1 MTASPSHLSRR
12 RLLGAGAAAGAALGA
27 ALGAAGLA
35 APAVRAQ
42 VPRAWKLVTSWP
54 AGAPGPGTTAAR
66 LAERITRGSGGR
78 LTVEVFG
85 AGELV
90 PAFEVF
96 DAVASG
102 TAELGHTASLFWAGK
117 MAIAPVFTAA
127 PFGLMPEA
135 HNAWIYYGGGQEL
148 WDELYG
154 RFGVKPY
161 LAGNSGFQMGG
172 WYRRRIDGLEDVKGL
187 KIRMPGLGGE
197 ILRRL
202 GAAPLSLPPG
212 EIFTALQTGVID
224 AAEFLG
230 PWSDVALGLDRAAP
244 YYYWPG
250 FHEPNG
256 SAEALVNRA
265 ALEALPD
272 DLRSLVEIACEAEN
286 NRGLAEAE
294 WFNAQALQRLEAGGT
309 ELLQFPADLLQA
321 ARRES
326 EDVLDRVADG
336 DPLFGRILESWRAAR
351 EASIAWGRV
360 SRHAL
365 LGAQLAS

>member
-1 MTASPSHLSRR
+1 MTTSHNTLSRR
-12 RLLGAGAAAGAALGA
+12 RLLRGGAALAGAAGATSAGI
-27 ALGAAGLA
+27 A
-35 APAVRAQ
+35 APAVRAAETRQ
-42 VPRAWKLVTSWP
+42 WKLVTSWP
-54 AGAPGPGTTAAR
+54 ANAPGPGTTAAR
-66 LAERITRGSGGR
+66 LAERITRGSNGR
-78 LTVEVFG
+78 LAVQVFG

-102 TAELGHTASLFWAGK
+102 TAEMGHTAALFWSGK
-117 MAIAPVFTAA
+117 MAIAPIFTAA
-127 PFGLMPEA
+127 PFGLLPEA
-135 HNAWIYYGGGQEL
+135 HNAWIYYGGGQAL
-148 WDELYG
+148 WDALYG

-172 WYRRRIDGLEDVKGL
+172 WYRRRIEGLEDLKGL

-212 EIFTALQTGVID
+212 EIFTALQTGTID

-230 PWSDVALGLDRAAP
+230 PWSDSALGFQKVAP

-256 SAEALVNRA
+256 SAEALVNA
-265 ALEALPD
+265 EALESLPD
-272 DLRSLVEIACEAEN
+272 DLVGLIETACEAEN

-294 WFNAQALQRLEAGGT
+294 WYNAQALQTLEAGGS
-309 ELLQFPADLLQA
+309 ELLRYPPAVLQA
-321 ARRES
+321 ARREA
-326 EDVLDRVADG
+326 EGVLDGVAEGDVL
-336 DPLFGRILESWRAAR
+336 FERILESWRAAR
-351 EASIAWGRV
+351 SASVAWGRV

-365 LGAQLAS
+365 LDAQLAS

>member
-1 MTASPSHLSRR
+1 MPDRSSLSRR
-12 RLLGAGAAAGAALGA
+12 RLIGGSAAAGAAM
-27 ALGAAGLA
+27 LA

-42 VPRAWKLVTSWP
+42 QVFAWKMVTSWP
-54 AGAPGPGTTAAR
+54 ANAPGPGTTAAR
-66 LAERITRGSGGR
+66 LAKRITEGSGGR
-78 LTVEVFG
+78 MTVDVYG

-96 DAVASG
+96 DAVAG
-102 TAELGHTASLFWAGK
+102 RTAEMGHTAALFWAGK
-117 MAIAPVFTAA
+117 MAIAPIFTAA

-135 HNAWIYYGGGQEL
+135 HNAWIYYGGGQML

-202 GAAPLSLPPG
+202 GAAPVSIPPG
-212 EIFTALQTGVID
+212 DIFTALQTGTID

-230 PWSDVALGLDRAAP
+230 PWSDRSLGLNKAAP

-256 SAEALVNRA
+256 SAECLVNRQ
-265 ALEALPD
+265 ALEELPG
-272 DLRSLVEIACEAEN
+272 DLRGLVETACEAEN

-294 WFNAQALQRLEAGGT
+294 WFNAQALKDLEDSGT
-309 ELLQFPADLLQA
+309 ELLRFPDAVLQS
-321 ARRES
+321 ARGEAGA
-326 EDVLDRVADG
+326 VLDGVAAE
-336 DPLFGRILESWRAAR
+336 DPLYGRILHSWRDAR
-351 EASIAWGRV
+351 EASVAWGQV

-365 LGAQLAS
+365 LGVQLAS

>member
-1 MTASPSHLSRR
+1 MTVSPSPLSRR
-12 RLLGAGAAAGAALGA
+12 RLIRGTLASGAALGA
-27 ALGAAGLA
+27 ASLT

-42 VPRAWKLVTSWP
+42 ETRFWKLVTSWP
-54 AGAPGPGTTAAR
+54 KGAPGPGTTAAR
-66 LAERITRGSGGR
+66 LAERITKGSGGR
-78 LTVEVFG
+78 LAVEVFG

-102 TAELGHTASLFWAGK
+102 TAEMGHTASLFWAGK
-117 MAIAPVFTAA
+117 MAIAPIFTAA
-127 PFGLMPEA
+127 PFGLLPEA
-135 HNAWIYYGGGQEL
+135 HNAWIYYGGGQAL

-154 RFGVKPY
+154 GFGVKPY

-172 WYRRRIDGLEDVKGL
+172 WYRRRIASLEDVRGL

-202 GAAPLSLPPG
+202 GAAPVSIPPG
-212 EIFTALQTGVID
+212 EIFSALQTGAID

-230 PWSDVALGLDRAAP
+230 PWSDSAMGLDRAAP

-256 SAEALVNRA
+256 SAEALVNA
-265 ALEALPD
+265 QALASLPD
-272 DLRSLVEIACEAEN
+272 DLRGLVETACEAEN
-286 NRGLAEAE
+286 TRGLAEAE
-294 WFNAQALQRLEAGGT
+294 WYHAQALQRLEAGGT
-309 ELLQFPADLLQA
+309 ELLQFPAELLQA
-321 ARRES
+321 ARAES
-326 EDVLDRVADG
+326 EAVLDGVAAG
-336 DPLFGRILESWRAAR
+336 EPLFARILESWRAAR
-351 EASIAWGRV
+351 EASVAWGRV

-365 LGAQLAS
+365 LGAQLAP

>member
-1 MTASPSHLSRR
+1 MTDRIPNRLSRR
-12 RLLGAGAAAGAALGA
+12 RLIAGGAALGA
-27 ALGAAGLA
+27 GALA
-35 APAVRAQ
+35 APAVHSQPTRE
-42 VPRAWKLVTSWP
+42 WKMVTSWP
-54 AGAPGPGTTAAR
+54 ADAPGPGTTAAR
-66 LAERITRGSGGR
+66 LARRIGEGSGGR
-78 LTVEVFG
+78 LTVRVFG

-90 PAFEVF
+90 PAFEVL

-102 TAELGHTASLFWAGK
+102 TAEMGHTASLFWAGK
-117 MAIAPVFTAA
+117 TAIAPIFTAA
-127 PFGLMPEA
+127 PFGLLPEA
-135 HNAWIYYGGGQEL
+135 HNAWIYYGGGQAL
-148 WDELYG
+148 WDELYA

-172 WYRRRIDGLEDVKGL
+172 WYRRRIESLEDVKGL

-202 GAAPLSLPPG
+202 GAAPVSIPPG
-212 EIFTALQTGVID
+212 EIFTALQTGTID

-230 PWSDVALGLDRAAP
+230 PWSDTAMGLPKAAP

-256 SAEALVNRA
+256 SAEALVSLE
-265 ALEALPD
+265 ALDALPD
-272 DLRSLVEIACEAEN
+272 DLRGLVETACEAEN

-294 WFNAQALQRLEAGGT
+294 WYNAQALQKLEAGGT
-309 ELLQFPADLLQA
+309 ELLRFPEAVLQA
-321 ARRES
+321 ARREAGP
-326 EDVLDRVADG
+326 VLDSVAAE
-336 DPLFGRILESWRAAR
+336 DPLYGRILESWRAAR
-351 EASIAWGRV
+351 EASVAWGRV